1 MTESLADTLNELES
15 QDFMGISDFV
25 WWYGVVEDRRDPLY
39 LGRLKVRCIG
49 FHTDDK
55 KDIPTDELPW
65 AQVISPITSSGIS
78 GIGTTPIGVLEGSHV
93 FGFFRDGRE
102 GQEPVVLGT
111 CVGIPSVIA
120 NNDKG
125 FFDPRSYEDRT
136 MCPYPPFFIDRTRDG
151 KPGFIVDFDREA
163 NKEYIFKGENS
174 HKGRIL
180 SYEKDFK
187 NGKINKAVAL
197 VKGYEISGDEV
208 SAEPIVFSSLQTF
221 SPNPNENFMEFYD
234 GKIVYS
240 FPSTPSIS
248 YTKQQIKLKTDREL
262 NEFPPLSDIDEYKT
276 TFNPFSNIFN
286 GIYGV
291 ESIIN
296 QYRMNL
302 HTNILTA
309 DPKVTINVPPSCFS
323 PEYPFNHVTQTES
336 GHLFELDD
344 TPGKERVRLLHRSTS
359 FIEFQNDGSR
369 YDNVIGKYYLM
380 TDTNFESHIM
390 GNEIKNVGGRQNILV
405 NSRGAATDSILRVK
419 GKGNYTI
426 QSDLGDVTISAGNVI
441 NLKAQNVVYSPQN
454 VDNDVNR
461 YALENMAFEVK
472 KSKSVNF
479 DDINEFKIKTLGS
492 YGINAGSIDQSIM
505 GDLKNSINGNY
516 TKTVIGTS
524 AETYQNPNPLSNAKS
539 EGATLGNLFHY
550 VANPLAKITLCHAL
564 NDVTPGLTP
573 MYTGIDISSTG
584 FDLVSNL
591 GNTIID
597 MKVGNINMKAGQDI
611 SLSAKVGQIDMKNI
625 IGANI
630 NLGID
635 GLISI
640 KNNASSLKMIID
652 KLIDGITRLTV
663 TTPSGPSGP
672 PINVAEFTALKTE
685 LLTLLK

>member
-49 FHTDDK
+49 FHTDNK
-55 KDIPTDELPW
+55 NDIPTDELPW

-120 NNDKG
+120 NSDKG

-151 KPGFIVDFDREA
+151 KPGLIVDFDPEA
-163 NKEYIFKGENS
+163 DKEYIFKGENS

-187 NGKINKAVAL
+187 NGKLNKVVAL
-197 VKGYEISGDEV
+197 VKGNDIAGDEV
-208 SAEPIVFSSLQTF
+208 SAESIVFSSLQTF
-221 SPNPNENFMEFYD
+221 PSNPNENFMEFFD

-248 YTKQQIKLKTDREL
+248 YTKQQIKLKTDKEL
-262 NEFPPLSDIDEYKT
+262 KEYPPISDIDEYST
-276 TFNPFSNIFN
+276 ILNPFSNIFN

-359 FIEFQNDGSR
+359 FIEFENDGSR

-380 TDTNFESHIM
+380 TDANFESHIM
-390 GNEIKNVGGRQNILV
+390 GNEIKNVGGRQNILL
-405 NSRGAATDSILRVK
+405 NSRGAATDSILKIK
-419 GKGNYTI
+419 GKGNYKI
-426 QSDLGDVTISAGNVI
+426 QSEQGNITVDAGENFI
-441 NLKAQNVVYSPQN
+441 IKAKSIVYSSPDGDTETFRQTI
-454 VDNDVNR
+454 
-461 YALENMAFEVK
+461 ENMAFEVIN
-472 KSKSVNF
+472 SNSVIF
-479 DDINEFKIKTLGS
+479 DKIKEFAIKSLGTV
-492 YGINAGSIDQSIM
+492 GINAASMDQTVVGNFNNTVN
-505 GDLKNSINGNY
+505 GDYIK
-516 TKTVIGTS
+516 KVVGTS
-524 AETYQNPNPLSNAKS
+524 SEIYSNPNPIGNAKT
-539 EGATLGNLFHY
+539 EGASFGNLFHY
-550 VANPLAKITLCHAL
+550 VSNPLAKITLCHAL
-564 NDVTPGLTP
+564 NAATPGLTP

-591 GNTIID
+591 GNTIMD

-611 SLSAKVGQIDMKNI
+611 SLSAKLGQIDMKNI

-640 KNNASSLKMIID
+640 KNSASSLKMIID